1 VPHLFKSFCRKRER
15 ERGRVGKKMSTK
27 PPLHRSEVIPPS
39 LLPIFDVPS
48 TLLARHVLKYTSNK
62 RTTNKILILGP
73 DSIVLCDSNGNVS
86 RYIPFTKVT
95 HVMWQARQVL
105 IKVSDGFDVLFDV
118 PEDKKNTSQDIE
130 ALVAALVDVCRHSTG
145 RPEFVAEEKK
155 DPSLAPLLSLAHL
168 VKGGGKPYPVQKFSH
183 ETQRIL
189 LPPVAKEVIA
199 DEFEV
204 EIDKLPRVAAAKQR
218 ALEAEIAYLRQR
230 LQENEQIRSLQSQV
244 DELQRVL
251 FEKQSA
257 RNGVAT
263 ADRRRPHLI
272 RPRMPDFIP
281 GVTLIGSLE
290 TPNQFQ
296 LQSNHASYSFL
307 ANKDLWRNL
316 VRVTASPTH
325 GREPPVV
332 ALTSSHS
339 SEIILVGRV
348 FLQDFLMGW
357 SQHNCHYII
366 VTYVKENESMGFY
379 ATTDFWKFV
388 GGASDLLIPQ
398 SQQTVGSALSEEDH
412 TTSVVTVQCDK
423 ADKVMRT
430 TLKHWNELA
439 EKWTLTIR

>member
-1 VPHLFKSFCRKRER
+1 
-15 ERGRVGKKMSTK
+15 MSAK
-27 PPLHRSEVIPPS
+27 PPLHRYEVIPPS

-62 RTTNKILILGP
+62 RTTNKILTLGP
-73 DSIVLCDSNGNVS
+73 DSLVLCDSNGYVS
-86 RYIPFTKVT
+86 RYIPFAKVT

-105 IKVSDGFDVLFDV
+105 IKVSDGSDVLFDV
-118 PEDKKNTSQDIE
+118 PEDKKNTSQDIV
-130 ALVAALVDVCRHSTG
+130 ALVAALVDVWRHSTG

-155 DPSLAPLLSLAHL
+155 DMSLAPLLSVAHL
-168 VKGGGKPYPVQKFSH
+168 VKGGGKPYPIQKFSH

-230 LQENEQIRSLQSQV
+230 LQESEQIRSLQSQV

-257 RNGVAT
+257 CNGVAT

-272 RPRMPDFIP
+272 RPRMPDYIP

-296 LQSNHASYSFL
+296 LQSNHAFSFL

-339 SEIILVGRV
+339 SEII
-348 FLQDFLMGW
+348 
-357 SQHNCHYII
+357 
-366 VTYVKENESMGFY
+366 
-379 ATTDFWKFV
+379 
-388 GGASDLLIPQ
+388 
-398 SQQTVGSALSEEDH
+398 
-412 TTSVVTVQCDK
+412 
-423 ADKVMRT
+423 
-430 TLKHWNELA
+430 
-439 EKWTLTIR
+439 